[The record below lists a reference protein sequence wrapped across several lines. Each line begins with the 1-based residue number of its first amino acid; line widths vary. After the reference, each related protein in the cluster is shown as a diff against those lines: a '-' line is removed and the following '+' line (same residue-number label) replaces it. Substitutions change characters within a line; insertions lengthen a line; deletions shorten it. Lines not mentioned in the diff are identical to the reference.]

1 MWNSAENLSVRSASF
16 REDED
21 DEEALRW
28 AALERLP
35 TYNRVRKGIFRN
47 VLGDR
52 MEIEVDQLQL
62 QERKVVLDRLV
73 NSADDDWE
81 KFFDRMRRRF
91 DRFIFASFLILPDV
105 CLSPLLACALVV
117 WLAKNQYREGCYS

>member
-1 MWNSAENLSVRSASF
+1 MWNSAENISARSASF

-35 TYNRVRKGIFRN
+35 TYNRVRRGIFKN
-47 VLGDR
+47 IVGDSK
-52 MEIEVDQLQL
+52 EIDVEKLEI

-73 NSADDDWE
+73 NSVDDDAE
-81 KFFDRMRRRF
+81 RFFDRMRRRF
-91 DRFIFASFLILPDV
+91 DAGKSGM
-105 CLSPLLACALVV
+105 
-117 WLAKNQYREGCYS
+117 REGRLKI

>member
-1 MWNSAENLSVRSASF
+1 MWNSAENLSVRSSSF
-16 REDED
+16 REDGE

-28 AALERLP
+28 AALQRLP

-52 MEIEVDQLQL
+52 VEINVDQLQL
-62 QERKVVLDRLV
+62 QDSRVVLDRLV

-81 KFFDRMRRRF
+81 KFFNRMRRRF
-91 DRFIFASFLILPDV
+91 DRFIFHI
-105 CLSPLLACALVV
+105 
-117 WLAKNQYREGCYS
+117 